1 MITVPVS
8 LPGKSYDILIEPGL
22 LRKIDQFIDPEKELV
37 IITDD
42 NIPKQYLQT
51 MQTLLH
57 NPLTLEVPEGE
68 SSKRMELVEYLIHR
82 MLENGITRSATL
94 IALGGGVIGDL
105 AGFVASIY
113 MRGIDFIQ
121 IPTTLL
127 SQIDSSVGGKVGVN
141 TPYMKNAV
149 GAFKQPSLVLIDST
163 TLKTLDP
170 RQISSGIAEM
180 IKYGLIASKPLF
192 YALIENDIFANID
205 SYIKE
210 CVTIKAAIVIEDE
223 YDNGRRQLLN
233 FGHTIGHAI
242 EQFSHYQ
249 LLHGEAIAIG
259 MVLMST
265 DKEYYNDLIRVLAK
279 YNLPTTYEYDKD
291 KIYTFITTD
300 KKATKDHLNII
311 LVDTVG
317 NGYIKPIKIEEIK
330 EKL

>member
-1 MITVPVS
+1 MIKVPVS
-8 LPGKSYDILIEPGL
+8 IPGKSYEILIEPGL
-22 LRKIDQFIDPEKELV
+22 LRNIDTFIDPRKELV

-42 NIPKQYLQT
+42 NIPKQYLHTIQP
-51 MQTLLH
+51 LLN

-68 SSKRMELVEYLIHR
+68 SSKRMEIVEYLIHR
-82 MLENGITRSATL
+82 MLENGITRSATI

-141 TPYMKNAV
+141 TTYMKNAV

-163 TLKTLDP
+163 TLKTLAP
-170 RQISSGIAEM
+170 KQISSGIAEM
-180 IKYGLIASKPLF
+180 IKYGLIASKSLF
-192 YALIENDIFANID
+192 EALLNEDVFAHID

-210 CVTIKAAIVIEDE
+210 CVTIKAAIVKEDE
-223 YDNGRRQLLN
+223 YDTGRRQLLN

-242 EQFSHYQ
+242 EQFSNYQ
-249 LLHGEAIAIG
+249 LLHGEAVAIG
-259 MVLMST
+259 MVKMSQ
-265 DKEYYNDLIRVLAK
+265 DKDYYDDLLKVLLK
-279 YNLPTTYEYDKD
+279 YNLPTSYEYDKER
-291 KIYTFITTD
+291 IYTFITTD

-311 LVDTVG
+311 LVDKVG
-317 NGYIKPIKIEEIK
+317 NGYIKPIKIKEIK
-330 EKL
+330 DKL